1 MHDMYTA
8 SGKKTRKIKLGF
20 VIVLKSKCHVG
31 NYLVEFEHFPLLYCF
46 RINRENLNLL
56 DFWWQDDTYMGLN
69 RMLLFIFIFGSLKK
83 TLLFCPLQL
92 GMEYFPFCALFP
104 VSSEAGQ
111 DLFFLPY
118 CRIWGLFAWA
128 FSDFMGFQFQNE
140 FSNMSGLAIL
150 LPTCSSKLQCW
161 FHHDKISC
169 MILAAAIISQA
180 SLHTNTK
187 RISFSVCYLFLVY
200 IIAFFFQISWGY
212 IQCNDEIMFHW

>member
-83 TLLFCPLQL
+83 TLFCPLQL
-92 GMEYFPFCALFP
+92 GMEYFPFFALFP

-111 DLFFLPY
+111 DSFFY
-118 CRIWGLFAWA
+118 HIVGFE
-128 FSDFMGFQFQNE
+128 DF
-140 FSNMSGLAIL
+140 
-150 LPTCSSKLQCW
+150 
-161 FHHDKISC
+161 
-169 MILAAAIISQA
+169 
-180 SLHTNTK
+180 LHGH
-187 RISFSVCYLFLVY
+187 LV
-200 IIAFFFQISWGY
+200 ISWGFNSQMSFQICQASQFCCLHVVQNFSVDFTTIKSVAWY
-212 IQCNDEIMFHW
+212 